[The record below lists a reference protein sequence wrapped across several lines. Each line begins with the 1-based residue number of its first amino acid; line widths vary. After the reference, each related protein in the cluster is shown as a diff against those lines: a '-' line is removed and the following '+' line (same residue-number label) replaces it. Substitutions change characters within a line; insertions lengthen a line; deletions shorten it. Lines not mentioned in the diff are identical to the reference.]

1 MNDDQLIAETIAT
14 YDEVAPEFARL
25 HWDAPVDQQREA
37 FARAIVGA
45 APAERFRILDAGCG
59 PGRDTRWFHE
69 RGFQVVGVDLSAGML
84 AEARRRARASTFA
97 RRTSA
102 SWTFPRATSTGSGPR
117 RRCSIFLE
125 PTSRA
130 FSTSFNRLLG
140 HGYLYLSVKA
150 GQGDEVTER
159 GYGPGHRRRFTYFS
173 RPEIELLVERAGFD
187 VHSAT
192 EDEPT
197 AINPGPWIS
206 ILAQTKLRTPLLG
219 AIAVI
224 FDEQG
229 RVLLSERADGRGW
242 NLPAGFVDGDESP
255 EEAAVRETREETGLE
270 VVVERLIGIYTTV
283 RRPRPVGPPVQGTLV
298 TNAFLCRQVGGSLV
312 LTNEA
317 LQHGWFAP
325 GAFPSPMSSQRHL
338 DIVQDAIALRSG
350 ARSEAV
356 VRRYR

>member
-84 AEARRRARASTFA
+84 AEARRRAPGVDFRQADLRQLDFPEGYFDGIWA
-97 RRTSA
+97 SA
-102 SWTFPRATSTGSGPR
+102 SLLHLPRADVAR
-117 RRCSIFLE
+117 VL
-125 PTSRA
+125 A
-130 FSTSFNRLLG
+130 SFNRLLG
-140 HGYLYLSVKA
+140 HGYLYLTVKA

-159 GYGPGHRRRFTYFS
+159 VYGPGHRRRFTYFS
-173 RPEIELLVERAGFD
+173 RPEIELLVERASFD
-187 VHSAT
+187 VHSVA

-197 AINPGPWIS
+197 AINPWPWIS

-242 NLPAGFVDGDESP
+242 NLPAGFVDGGESP
-255 EEAAVRETREETGLE
+255 EEAAVRETWEETGLE

-283 RRPRPVGPPVQGTLV
+283 RRPRPVGPPVHGTLV

-317 LQHGWFAP
+317 LQHAWFAP

-350 ARSEAV
+350 VRSEAV
-356 VRRYR
+356 VKRYR